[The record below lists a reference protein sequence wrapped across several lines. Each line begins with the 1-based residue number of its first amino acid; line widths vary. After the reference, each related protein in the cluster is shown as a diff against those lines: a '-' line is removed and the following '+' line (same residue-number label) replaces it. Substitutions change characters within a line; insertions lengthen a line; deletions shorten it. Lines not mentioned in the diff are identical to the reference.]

1 MSEPNIIRKKCQPDK
16 DPTELIDIKVI
27 PQELFVE
34 GQHSI
39 IKVIRSGDLEGLTVS
54 QIAEMTNIGERAVWK
69 HIYRYAITTVPLGQQ
84 SLRSLKDAGILLLH
98 ARRAIL
104 VPKASVQQLLK
115 LISTRESWAIYYQ
128 LWNNSE
134 KLIDVEAKLLDTA
147 GKLKAVLDESAIQ
160 KANLRIKDQQIAEFT
175 IKLGQQDQ
183 QIAEFT
189 IKLGQQDQQIAE
201 LNARLE
207 AADHHIA
214 LGGNKK
220 SPKFSIPIYRREP
233 NDIFN
238 NPVYSIEIVKKTRD
252 EMNPDEQ
259 HRFQT
264 YHSTRTIVGLSR
276 GLEKT
281 FDKLG
286 VTNDEARSMLTT
298 VKESALALKEHL
310 EPNAQGLFALNR
322 LEPQIYLN

>member
-1 MSEPNIIRKKCQPDK
+1 MSEPNIIRQKCQPDK

-98 ARRAIL
+98 ARRAIF

-134 KLIDVEAKLLDTA
+134 KLIEVEAKLLDTA
-147 GKLKAVLDESAIQ
+147 GKLKAVLDESTIQ
-160 KANLRIKDQQIAEFT
+160 KANLRIK
-175 IKLGQQDQ
+175 DQ

-286 VTNDEARSMLTT
+286 VTNDEARSMLNT
-298 VKESALALKEHL
+298 VKESALALKEQL

>member
-1 MSEPNIIRKKCQPDK
+1 MSEPNIIRQKCQPDT

-27 PQELFVE
+27 SQELFVE

-84 SLRSLKDAGILLLH
+84 SLRSLKDAGVLLLH
-98 ARRAIL
+98 ARRAIF

-115 LISTRESWAIYYQ
+115 IISTRESWAIYYQ

-134 KLIDVEAKLLDTA
+134 KLIEVEAKLLDTA

-175 IKLGQQDQ
+175 V
-183 QIAEFT
+183 
-189 IKLGQQDQQIAE
+189 KLGQQDQQIAE

-238 NPVYSIEIVKKTRD
+238 NPVYSIEIVKKTRG
-252 EMNPDEQ
+252 EMNSDEQ

-281 FDKLG
+281 FDELG

-298 VKESALALKEHL
+298 VKESALALKEQL

-322 LEPQIYLN
+322 LEPQTYLN

>member
-1 MSEPNIIRKKCQPDK
+1 
-16 DPTELIDIKVI
+16 
-27 PQELFVE
+27 
-34 GQHSI
+34 
-39 IKVIRSGDLEGLTVS
+39 VS

-84 SLRSLKDAGILLLH
+84 SLRSLKDAGVLLLH
-98 ARRAIL
+98 ARRAIF
-104 VPKASVQQLLK
+104 VPKSSVQQLLK

-134 KLIDVEAKLLDTA
+134 KLIEVEAKLLDTA
-147 GKLKAVLDESAIQ
+147 GKLKAVLYESAIQ
-160 KANLRIKDQQIAEFT
+160 KANLRIK
-175 IKLGQQDQ
+175 DQ

-238 NPVYSIEIVKKTRD
+238 NPVYAIEIVKKTRD

-298 VKESALALKEHL
+298 VKESALALKEQL
-310 EPNAQGLFALNR
+310 EPNVQGLFALNR
-322 LEPQIYLN
+322 LVPQTYLN

>member
-1 MSEPNIIRKKCQPDK
+1 MATMRLTDSSNEQM
-16 DPTELIDIKVI
+16 ELISTNVSRAGLSIKVYLLKLGSEDGLI
-27 PQELFVE
+27 TRQAAELFGVSE
-34 GQHSI
+34 STILKHIDRHNITTSMIARSNLQLLKNNGIVRNRAISAVFIPRDGLRELMRVVNTDEAKAAYRELFDDAEELMRIKPRYLAQEEI
-39 IKVIRSGDLEGLTVS
+39 IAGLRGDLEKALDLSEATQIHNELLCVELTDS
-54 QIAEMTNIGERAVWK
+54 
-69 HIYRYAITTVPLGQQ
+69 
-84 SLRSLKDAGILLLH
+84 
-98 ARRAIL
+98 
-104 VPKASVQQLLK
+104 KAQ
-115 LISTRESWAIYYQ
+115 
-128 LWNNSE
+128 
-134 KLIDVEAKLLDTA
+134 VEHL
-147 GKLKAVLDESAIQ
+147 S
-160 KANLRIKDQQIAEFT
+160 
-175 IKLGQQDQ
+175 
-183 QIAEFT
+183 
-189 IKLGQQDQQIAE
+189 
-201 LNARLE
+201 ARLE

-220 SPKFSIPIYRREP
+220 APKFSIPIYRREP

-298 VKESALALKEHL
+298 VKESALALKEQL
-310 EPNAQGLFALNR
+310 EPNAQGLFVLNR

>member
-1 MSEPNIIRKKCQPDK
+1 M
-16 DPTELIDIKVI
+16 
-27 PQELFVE
+27 
-34 GQHSI
+34 
-39 IKVIRSGDLEGLTVS
+39 S

-84 SLRSLKDAGILLLH
+84 SLRSLKDAGVLLLH
-98 ARRAIL
+98 ARRAIF

-115 LISTRESWAIYYQ
+115 IISTRESWAIYYQ

-134 KLIDVEAKLLDTA
+134 KLIEVEAKLLDTA

-175 IKLGQQDQ
+175 V
-183 QIAEFT
+183 
-189 IKLGQQDQQIAE
+189 KLGQQDQQIAE

-238 NPVYSIEIVKKTRD
+238 NPVYSIEIVKKTRG
-252 EMNPDEQ
+252 EMNSDEQ

-281 FDKLG
+281 FDELG

-298 VKESALALKEHL
+298 VKESALALKEQL

-322 LEPQIYLN
+322 LEPQTYLN